1 MKLILNS
8 FFLLIFFTCSSAFAD
23 IFSKKYII
31 YTSGIKVGN
40 LSWVVKINN
49 NNYSND
55 IKLESGGLLST
66 LYVFEGSYTSS
77 GNINKNILTPNKYSH
92 SWKTSKVNKTME
104 LVFNNNKLK
113 SLEQNP
119 IEKEKLRLNI
129 FTINQTKDPLSSFL
143 QIIFGED
150 TSLVVDGRRIYTMN
164 ARYNKNIEQTIIEL
178 NNYSNLWADHKR
190 SDFEKITYKIDGD
203 FLPSKILIYFDGRVF
218 KLKES

>member
-31 YTSGIKVGN
+31 YTSGIKIGD
-40 LSWVVKINN
+40 LSWIVKINN

-119 IEKEKLRLNI
+119 IEKENLH
-129 FTINQTKDPLSSFL
+129 FLSSYNHL
-143 QIIFGED
+143 NDIFSISQQSGVAYWGIEENNI
-150 TSLVVDGRRIYTMN
+150 GHTM
-164 ARYNKNIEQTIIEL
+164 
-178 NNYSNLWADHKR
+178 R
-190 SDFEKITYKIDGD
+190 S
-203 FLPSKILIYFDGRVF
+203 ILIDKNLKLIKTYDGIDW
-218 KLKES
+218 KPSEAKKDIDNLLKIYY